1 MDFGT
6 TAHVERPIFSG
17 ARRPVIQ
24 SAHYNVPLEQ
34 GVEVAAAAALDAK
47 QMAPDSR
54 CTLHR
59 NSSMWMRSF
68 DGKCAAAQI

>member
-1 MDFGT
+1 
-6 TAHVERPIFSG
+6 
-17 ARRPVIQ
+17 
-24 SAHYNVPLEQ
+24 VPLEQ